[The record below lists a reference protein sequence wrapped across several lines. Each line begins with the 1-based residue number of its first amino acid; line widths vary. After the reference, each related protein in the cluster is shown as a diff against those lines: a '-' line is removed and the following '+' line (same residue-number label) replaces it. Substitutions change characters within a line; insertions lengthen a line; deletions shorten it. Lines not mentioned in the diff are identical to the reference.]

1 MRVSISAAG
10 VLLSIIAE
18 IACGES
24 LPAAQAQSM
33 DHNWKF
39 IDRYCDECHNITDSN
54 GNLAFDTL
62 HLDAVGADAEVWE
75 KAIRKLRGRLM
86 PPPGKPQPKVSER
99 QAFVNA
105 MEEQLDR
112 AAHLEPHSGSVVL
125 HRLNGTEYANAI
137 HEILGLEVDPAGL
150 LPRDDKA
157 AGFDNVADVLKVSP
171 SFLEQYLSAARQ
183 LSMQAIGNPK
193 ARLQSTIYP
202 GTPQASQYMH
212 IEGLPLGTRGGLI
225 IEHDFPADGE
235 YEISINGLVG
245 AVFVWGVVDRNTL
258 IVTLDD
264 EKVFEASIGGDEDL
278 DAVDIKQ
285 APAIAE
291 INGRFRNIRRQITA
305 GRHTIGVTFLAK
317 TAAESNE
324 ILHSFVPVTG
334 MAVPVLGNSDGPR
347 IDNVEIR
354 GPLRV
359 TGVSDTP
366 SRRKIF
372 ICHPT
377 TAAEELPCA
386 RQILA
391 NVAGQAFRRPPTDD
405 DLSGALKFYRDG
417 QAHGGFDTG
426 IQKGMMAILAS
437 PKFLYRAQ
445 SPSPEATGQ
454 TDSHRRCRAGVAPVV
469 LPVERSAG
477 SSTSGSGGA
486 GDVCASP
493 KCSSARCAA
502 CWPIRARTAW

>member
-1 MRVSISAAG
+1 MRISISAAG

-33 DHNWKF
+33 DRNWKF

-137 HEILGLEVDPAGL
+137 HEILGLEVDPAEL

-183 LSMQAIGNPK
+183 LSVQAIGNPK

-225 IEHDFPADGE
+225 LEHDFPADGE

-264 EKVFEASIGGDEDL
+264 EKVFEASMGGDADL

-285 APAIAE
+285 APAVAE

-305 GRHTIGVTFLAK
+305 GRHTNRCHVSCEDRSRIQRAPAFLRAGDRHVR
-317 TAAESNE
+317 ASARQLGRAEDRQRRDPRAAARDRRERHAESPQS
-324 ILHSFVPVTG
+324 LHLPSDDRRRGTPVR
-334 MAVPVLGNSDGPR
+334 AADPR
-347 IDNVEIR
+347 QR
-354 GPLRV
+354 
-359 TGVSDTP
+359 
-366 SRRKIF
+366 
-372 ICHPT
+372 
-377 TAAEELPCA
+377 
-386 RQILA
+386 
-391 NVAGQAFRRPPTDD
+391 RRPGFPSPTD
-405 DLSGALKFYRDG
+405 R
-417 QAHGGFDTG
+417 
-426 IQKGMMAILAS
+426 
-437 PKFLYRAQ
+437 
-445 SPSPEATGQ
+445 
-454 TDSHRRCRAGVAPVV
+454 
-469 LPVERSAG
+469 
-477 SSTSGSGGA
+477 
-486 GDVCASP
+486 
-493 KCSSARCAA
+493 
-502 CWPIRARTAW
+502 